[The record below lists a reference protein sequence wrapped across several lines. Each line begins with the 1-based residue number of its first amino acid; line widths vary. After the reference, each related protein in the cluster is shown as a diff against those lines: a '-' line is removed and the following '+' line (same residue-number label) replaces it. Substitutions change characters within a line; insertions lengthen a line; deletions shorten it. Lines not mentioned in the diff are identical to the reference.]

1 MTKRAHTDGGGRGGV
16 GPTGQRKGDGRRDVP
31 DALSRTASGLQS
43 ELQKS
48 GDLLTASWQLVASI
62 LLPTLIGWW
71 LDGKFGARPWLMLA
85 GAIVGIAVGL
95 FGFIRTA
102 LASGRASGGPSSRR
116 DRQQPPPG

>member
-1 MTKRAHTDGGGRGGV
+1 M

-71 LDGKFGARPWLMLA
+71 LDGKFGTRPWLMLA